1 MYAVNPFYLEA
12 LQNDNKRYQCRIN
25 LGENLQL
32 INEDISSLK
41 FDQSL
46 IENDKFSIGGVH
58 AATISLTLLNYEGKL
73 DNINFDN
80 KEFDI
85 RIKLELKELYTV
97 VQVDESLVNLINT
110 ISVKSLSSLWI
121 PIGKFYPTE
130 IKKNNNLTISIKL
143 TDKTKY
149 MDDEYVSTLNYP
161 ATLKQVR
168 NEIYSKLQIQD
179 DTETFLNEDEVI
191 DTKPEG
197 YSYMQILRYIAE
209 CAFGYEVINRQ
220 GHGELRQFSSV
231 INKTIEKG
239 VFKEFI
245 PAESYIIIKR
255 IKYFNG
261 TIGEESGHTLELDDQ
276 NPFVTDTIAQ
286 NLLNKIRNFT
296 YITYSFKAV
305 NGDVA
310 VDCGDKISMTNSK
323 NVEFISFITSN
334 SWEFNGQIAQD
345 WSAKG
350 ESELNNSYS
359 TKGYFGQT
367 IERIQKEQIPSVLEA
382 AIEQA
387 TELLTNFNGGYVIKK
402 DGELFISDNED
413 IDKAEHIW
421 RWNLNG
427 LGYSSTGI
435 GGPYRISYDNG
446 WIYSCIFY
454 YVWIYERR

>member
-12 LQNDNKRYQCRIN
+12 LQNDNKRYQCRIE

-32 INEDISSLK
+32 TNEDISLLK
-41 FDQSL
+41 FDQAL

-58 AATISLTLLNYEGKL
+58 AVTINLTLLNYEGKL

-85 RIKLELKELYTV
+85 KIKLELKDLYTV
-97 VQVDESLVNLINT
+97 TQVDTSLVRLINVLP
-110 ISVKSLSSLWI
+110 VKQLSSLWI
-121 PIGKFYPTE
+121 PVGKFYPTE
-130 IKKNNNLTISIKL
+130 IKRNNNLTISIKL

-149 MDDEYVSTLNYP
+149 MDNDYVSALSYP

-179 DTETFLNEDEVI
+179 DTEAFLNENEI
-191 DTKPEG
+191 IETKPEG
-197 YSYMQILRYIAE
+197 YSYKQILGYIAE

-220 GHGELRQFSSV
+220 GHGELRQFSST
-231 INKTIEKG
+231 INKAIEKG
-239 VFKEFI
+239 TFKEFI

-255 IKYFNG
+255 LKYFNEI
-261 TIGEESGHTLELDDQ
+261 IGEESGHTLELDDQ
-276 NPFVTDTIAQ
+276 NPFITDTIAQ

-305 NGDVA
+305 NGDIA
-310 VDCGDKISMTNSK
+310 SDCGDKISISNSK
-323 NVEFISFITSN
+323 NTEFISFITSN

-350 ESELNNSYS
+350 ESEINNLHS
-359 TKGYFGQT
+359 TKGPMGQT
-367 IERIQKEQIPSVLEA
+367 LERIQREQIPGVLEA
-382 AIEQA
+382 AVEKA
-387 TELLTNFNGGYVIKK
+387 TELLTEFNGGYVVKK
-402 DGELFISDNED
+402 DGELFISDNAD

-421 RWNLNG
+421 RWNING
-427 LGYSSTGI
+427 LGYSSNGI
-435 GGPYRISYDNG
+435 KGPFRISNDDG
-446 WIYSCIFY
+446 WFDSSIFY
-454 YVWIYERR
+454 HIWIYEC